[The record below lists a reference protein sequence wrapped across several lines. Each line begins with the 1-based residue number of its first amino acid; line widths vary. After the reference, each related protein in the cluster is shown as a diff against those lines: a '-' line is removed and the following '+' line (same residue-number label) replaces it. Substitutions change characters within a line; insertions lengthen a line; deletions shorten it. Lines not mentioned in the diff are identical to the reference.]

1 MEKISKEDYEKA
13 LLIKDRFEN
22 SCSKC
27 GNKIGTRWEY
37 SANSFKLNLNIDCQ
51 STNALFGERAN
62 EIGFNHPAIAKG
74 SGYQGVTI
82 ESGIELPFKLCPSCN
97 REFAN
102 LVGSFLIACL

>member
-13 LLIKDRFEN
+13 LLIKERFEN

-27 GNKIGTRWEY
+27 GNRIGNRWEY

-51 STNALFGERAN
+51 STKALFGERES

-82 ESGIELPFKLCPSCN
+82 ESGINLPFKLCPSCN
-97 REFAN
+97 REFAK
-102 LVGSFLIACL
+102 LVGSFMIACL

>member
-1 MEKISKEDYEKA
+1 MEKISKEEYEKA

-27 GNKIGTRWEY
+27 GNKICNRWEY
-37 SANSFKLNLNIDCQ
+37 NANSFKLKLNIDCQ
-51 STNALFGERAN
+51 STDALFGERAN

-74 SGYQGVTI
+74 SGYQGLTI

-97 REFAN
+97 RDFAR